1 MNISI
6 VNSYKAPQPIG
17 PYAQAV
23 AAGGFLYTSGQIAI
37 TPASGQFVGG
47 GVEEQ
52 TKLVLN
58 NLAAILDAK
67 GATFKNVV
75 ATTVYLT
82 DLTHFKQVNALY
94 AEAFGNHTPARTT
107 VEVSRLP
114 LDAMLEIAMVAYLG
128 QG

>member
-1 MNISI
+1 MNLSI
-6 VNSYKAPQPIG
+6 VKSDKAPQPIG

-23 AAGGFLYTSGQIAI
+23 VAGSFLYTSGQIAI
-37 TPASGQFVGG
+37 APASGQFAGG

-75 ATTVYLT
+75 ATTIYLT
-82 DLTHFKQVNALY
+82 DLTHFKQVNTLY
-94 AEAFGNHTPARTT
+94 AEALGDHTPARTT
-107 VEVSRLP
+107 VEVSQLP
-114 LDAMLEIAMVAYLG
+114 LDAKIEIAMIAYLG
-128 QG
+128 QE

>member
-6 VNSYKAPQPIG
+6 VNSSKAPQPIG
-17 PYAQAV
+17 PYSQAV

-37 TPASGQFVGG
+37 DPVSGEFVDGSI
-47 GVEEQ
+47 EEQ

-58 NLAAILDAK
+58 NLRAILNAK

-75 ATTVYLT
+75 STAIYLT
-82 DLTHFKQVNALY
+82 DLIHFKQVNTLY
-94 AEAFGNHTPARTT
+94 AQAMGDHTPARTT

-114 LDAMLEIAMVAYLG
+114 LDAKIEIAMTAYLG
-128 QG
+128 